1 MGDAMQA
8 ATFTAVGILVVL
20 LCLFEP
26 PWLPV
31 ADSTL
36 TRTPTPRASGQ

>member
-31 ADSTL
+31 LLGLAPAGVL
-36 TRTPTPRASGQ
+36 PW